1 MSGKVQIV
9 LTKGDELLVL
19 LGDCLKMD
27 AKVTDNS
34 GKVLGKL
41 VRIMGPVAKPYG
53 LIKLRSNS
61 GLENDLY
68 IKC

>member
-34 GKVLGKL
+34 GKVLG
-41 VRIMGPVAKPYG
+41 IEDS
-53 LIKLRSNS
+53 LIDQVP
-61 GLENDLY
+61 DL
-68 IKC
+68 